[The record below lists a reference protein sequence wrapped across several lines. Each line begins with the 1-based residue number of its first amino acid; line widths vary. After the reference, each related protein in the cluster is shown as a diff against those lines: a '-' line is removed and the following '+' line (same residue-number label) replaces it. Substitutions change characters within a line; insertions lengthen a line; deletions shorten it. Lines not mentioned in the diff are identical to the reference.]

1 MAANTSKI
9 QIEIRVDGKGGIK
22 VLRQIGTESEKAGK
36 KGSKSFRNMDRS
48 AKATTVGLKS
58 MHGMLLKFGIGY
70 AAILGIRVAV
80 REMIDMTNV
89 ASDLNETISKSRAIF
104 GNSSAGIEAWAARSA
119 VAIGLSTQAALENTA
134 TLGNMYQQLGAGVDV
149 AEQSSRAMVKLSA
162 DLASFHNVSE
172 GASGVLLSMQSAFRG
187 EYDALQRYIP
197 TINAAAVQEQAL
209 AMTHKATAKELT
221 NLEKALAAQAIIV
234 RDAGAAVGDFER
246 TSGELA
252 NQKRILAAQI
262 MNVKAKL
269 GEHLVPAVTRIYQKM
284 NDWIEANDE
293 LIAQKLPVYVD
304 ALASGLE
311 TAAIWAA
318 KTANFMVDIKDA
330 LEMVYL
336 LQTGRAG
343 ELFFPEKPEIPKPKF
358 YPITRPSGIIPPTI
372 SPVKAGPDTKALKE
386 ALDLEAKLWE
396 YEVRAA
402 QRMDDEIVAAHEAM
416 IEYGKALDQEAAK
429 NKISMTEK
437 MYADLKFTSDDYYAY
452 QLNQLQR
459 QSDDY
464 ETFTGNVVL
473 AHLWLTEQIKALDQE
488 RLEAAD
494 KNNQHLIDL
503 SQRTADA
510 MEDNFSSFYRDFFR
524 GELDSAEDYFRKF
537 CYSLTDSFSDM
548 MGQMTKEALFGGG
561 SSGFSGL
568 FGLLSTGVSSLFAG
582 GAGGMGTGG
591 AADWSSSG
599 AWSYDV
605 LHKGGRVGRDPAP
618 TRNVPAFVFANAPRL
633 HEGWPGL
640 RKDEFPSIL
649 KYDETVLP
657 PGVKPVNN
665 VSNLTISVPVNIE
678 GQGDDR
684 LASKL
689 SYEMEETAKRVMREE
704 MR

>member
-9 QIEIRVDGKGGIK
+9 QIEVRVDGKGGIK

-48 AKATTVGLKS
+48 VKATTVGLKS
-58 MHGMLLKFGIGY
+58 MYGMLLKLGIGY
-70 AAILGIRVAV
+70 AAIRGIRVAV

-119 VAIGLSTQAALENTA
+119 VAIGLSTQAALEHTA

-162 DLASFHNVSE
+162 DLASFHNVAG

-209 AMTHKATAKELT
+209 AMSHKATAKELT

-269 GEHLVPAVTRIYQKM
+269 GEHLIPAVTQIYRGM
-284 NDWIEANDE
+284 NEWIEANDE
-293 LIAQKLPVYVD
+293 LIAQELPVYVD
-304 ALASGLE
+304 ALAGGLK

-318 KTANFMVDIKDA
+318 KTAKFMVNIKDA
-330 LEMVYL
+330 MEMVYL

-343 ELFFPEKPEIPKPKF
+343 ELFFPEKPEIPKPKY
-358 YPITRPSGIIPPTI
+358 YPIVRPSGITPPTI
-372 SPVKAGPDTKALKE
+372 SPAKAEPDAKALKE

-402 QRMDDEIVAAHEAM
+402 QRADDEIVAAHEAM

-437 MYADLKFTSDDYYAY
+437 MYSDLKFSSADYYAY

-459 QSDDY
+459 QSDGY
-464 ETFTGNVVL
+464 ETFTGNTAL

-510 MEDNFSSFYRDFFR
+510 MEDNFSGFYRDFFR

-561 SSGFSGL
+561 SSGSSGL
-568 FGLLSTGVSSLFAG
+568 VKSLVSGVGSWFGDGTTMVDGVV
-582 GAGGMGTGG
+582 TGG
-591 AADWSSSG
+591 KYGWGGSMQGFESGGTPEKNKFIMVGEKGPEIFYTGNSGGEVIPNHEIFNQNTSS
-599 AWSYDV
+599 A
-605 LHKGGRVGRDPAP
+605 K
-618 TRNVPAFVFANAPRL
+618 
-633 HEGWPGL
+633 
-640 RKDEFPSIL
+640 
-649 KYDETVLP
+649 
-657 PGVKPVNN
+657 
-665 VSNLTISVPVNIE
+665 NLTISVPVTIE